1 MFLSCWRPGKR
12 ASLALLIS
20 RSSASGGSPR
30 SCWYTAENIQLS
42 FSIGLPCQV
51 SRYFWNNWYYLQ
63 SNLNV
68 CCRSPLASVS
78 LSNSKGWKAASPS
91 ITRPFCRLDPHLSG
105 SPHATALS
113 LSLQRRRRRA
123 EDASRS
129 SVFLTQRQTEIS
141 CDFVPSHLSASLLRK
156 RASSSSSCVFIQRVA
171 VLEMNLLLD
180 YWNKKL
186 IKLRVSYWLGFSLRQ
201 SSAERRESKG
211 FIFSF
216 FLPDGLCERMKCV
229 ILELWLQKMLN
240 TRLQTRG
247 SLLDHKSAV

>member
-1 MFLSCWRPGKR
+1 MFVVGAR
-12 ASLALLIS
+12 LLLFL
-20 RSSASGGSPR
+20 
-30 SCWYTAENIQLS
+30 C
-42 FSIGLPCQV
+42 
-51 SRYFWNNWYYLQ
+51 
-63 SNLNV
+63 
-68 CCRSPLASVS
+68 
-78 LSNSKGWKAASPS
+78 KGWKAASPS

-105 SPHATALS
+105 SPHATALY
-113 LSLQRRRRRA
+113 LSLQRRRWRA

-141 CDFVPSHLSASLLRK
+141 CDFVPCHLSASLLRK
-156 RASSSSSCVFIQRVA
+156 RASSSPSSCVFIQRVA

-216 FLPDGLCERMKCV
+216 FLPDGLREGMKCV
-229 ILELWLQKMLN
+229 WYLN
-240 TRLQTRG
+240 CGCRRC
-247 SLLDHKSAV
+247 